1 MCSDLPQVPLVYIF
15 SGCAVAAIFDG
26 YMRTV
31 AGTADLQRLVL
42 ERAPQLGSGAI
53 LDQVSVAFHRSGIIA
68 SSIDGNGV
76 DAGDTFNA
84 GGLGP
89 HV

>member
-1 MCSDLPQVPLVYIF
+1 
-15 SGCAVAAIFDG
+15 
-26 YMRTV
+26 MRSVT
-31 AGTADLQRLVL
+31 GPADLHRFVL
-42 ERAPQLGSGAI
+42 ERAPQLFGAI
-53 LDQVSVAFHRSGIIA
+53 LDQVSVAFHRSGIIV